1 MKYTELGK
9 TGLHVSEIG
18 FGAWAIGGQ
27 AWGNDITDKNAMAAL
42 QEAWQQG
49 INLFDTADCY
59 GDGHSE
65 ALIGEFLLGQR
76 EKSRHRYQ
84 RRYELP
90 CEGTQQGLYAR
101 LPDSLVG

>member
-65 ALIGEFLLGQR
+65 ALIPPWTAR
-76 EKSRHRYQ
+76 KSRHRYQ

-90 CEGTQQGLYAR
+90 REGTQQGLYAR

>member
-49 INLFDTADCY
+49 INLFDSAKKPSSLPKAVRTTA
-59 GDGHSE
+59 
-65 ALIGEFLLGQR
+65 
-76 EKSRHRYQ
+76 
-84 RRYELP
+84 
-90 CEGTQQGLYAR
+90 
-101 LPDSLVG
+101 

>member
-59 GDGHSE
+59 GDGEHSS
-65 ALIGEFLLGQR
+65 LGSAKR
-76 EKSRHRYQ
+76 PSS
-84 RRYELP
+84 LP
-90 CEGTQQGLYAR
+90 KAVRTTA
-101 LPDSLVG
+101 

>member
-49 INLFDTADCY
+49 
-59 GDGHSE
+59 
-65 ALIGEFLLGQR
+65 
-76 EKSRHRYQ
+76 
-84 RRYELP
+84 
-90 CEGTQQGLYAR
+90 
-101 LPDSLVG
+101 

>member
-49 INLFDTADCY
+49 
-59 GDGHSE
+59 
-65 ALIGEFLLGQR
+65 
-76 EKSRHRYQ
+76 RHRYQ

-90 CEGTQQGLYAR
+90 REGTQQGLYAR
-101 LPDSLVG
+101 LPDSLIG